1 MPDWARPRHA
11 KVMGILRM
19 MNPDF
24 LMAVRC
30 FFAGGTRIA
39 MELGEYRRSDD
50 IDFMV
55 SDINGWRSIRSQVTD
70 RSLGP
75 VFGQEPEFAREVRAD
90 RYGIRTF
97 VMMEGEPIKLEI
109 IHEGRH
115 DLGGQ
120 VLPDWPVPVMGRGS
134 LMAQK
139 LMANADRGL
148 DRWFH
153 LRDVIDLAFMVASWG
168 REPFAEGMVMA
179 EGAYGDSVRR
189 GLANALRLL
198 GGSPAYWGECLRAL
212 DVDAR
217 DNRLVRGMSALNAL
231 AESPMH
237 PSLLHD
243 IVAGTQTRA
252 P

>member
-1 MPDWARPRHA
+1 
-11 KVMGILRM
+11 MGILRM

-24 LMAVRC
+24 LMDAQC

-55 SDINGWRSIRSQVTD
+55 SDINGWRSIRSQVTN

-75 VFGQEPEFAREVRAD
+75 IFRQEPELAREVRAD

-97 VMMEGEPIKLEI
+97 LMVEGEPIKLEI

-120 VLPDWPVPVMGRGS
+120 VLPGWPVPVMGRGS

-139 LMANADRGL
+139 LMATADRGL

-168 REPFAEGMVMA
+168 REPFEEGIGMA
-179 EGAYGDSVRR
+179 EGAYGNSVRR

-198 GGSPAYWGECLRAL
+198 GGNPAYWRECMAAL
-212 DVDAR
+212 DVDAA
-217 DNRLVRGMSALNAL
+217 DDRLVRGMSTLNAL
-231 AESPMH
+231 AECPMH
-237 PSLLHD
+237 PSLLHG
-243 IVAGTQTRA
+243 IVAGTQTTA
-252 P
+252 PNPDS